1 MLKHGKH
8 VLPGARDTLAL
19 LANKGGQFTHP
30 VPYLLMT
37 NGGGMTEADRL
48 VALERDFGLPVR
60 IPSSIAARGRGTSR
74 AHKLR
79 KGEVLTIQ
87 LTSNQLVQSHT
98 PLRDYVAKYADRPV
112 LVCGG
117 KGDAA
122 RRIARSYGLNR
133 PYLLQDIVAWRG
145 SVWDRYELSEEEEGF
160 VQVCA
165 PSPFASCNAQIFIP
179 QSTPRIVCHVMH
191 RRAECTAGRRLCFHT
206 YRSDLCNPRRRSR
219 LGARHAGHHRD
230 TEL

>member
-1 MLKHGKH
+1 
-8 VLPGARDTLAL
+8 
-19 LANKGGQFTHP
+19 
-30 VPYLLMT
+30 
-37 NGGGMTEADRL
+37 MTEADRL

-60 IPSSIAARGRGTSR
+60 ISSSIAARGEGTSGTL
-74 AHKLR
+74 KLR
-79 KGEVLTIQ
+79 TGAVLTIQ
-87 LTSNQLVQSHT
+87 LTVNQLVQSHT

-160 VQVCA
+160 VQVGV
-165 PSPFASCNAQIFIP
+165 SFPFASCDIQFCIP
-179 QSTPRIVCHVMH
+179 QSTPHIECHVMS
-191 RRAECTAGRRLCFHT
+191 CT
-206 YRSDLCNPRRRSR
+206 S
-219 LGARHAGHHRD
+219 
-230 TEL
+230 ELNG